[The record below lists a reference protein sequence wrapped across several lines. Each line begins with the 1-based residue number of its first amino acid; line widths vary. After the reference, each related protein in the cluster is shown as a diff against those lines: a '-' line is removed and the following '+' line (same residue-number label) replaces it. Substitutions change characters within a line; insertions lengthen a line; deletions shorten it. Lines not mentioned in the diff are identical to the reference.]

1 VATRIEI
8 KGQAECHRAL
18 TGLTGDLRDLSSLN
32 ADVARV
38 LVSAISARA
47 PVDSGA
53 LAGSFQGTGTRDTA
67 EASSSLPYA
76 GVQNYGY
83 ARHNIAGKHFAEA
96 ALAEAAPAAEDK
108 YRAGIG
114 KLCKKAEGK

>member
-8 KGQAECHRAL
+8 KGKPECHRAL
-18 TGLTGDLRDLSSLN
+18 KGLENDLRDLSPLN
-32 ADVARV
+32 EDVARD

-47 PVDSGA
+47 PVDTGA
-53 LAGSFQGTGTRDTA
+53 LAGSFEAIGSRDKA

-83 ARHNIAGKHFAEA
+83 APHNIGGQHFAEA
-96 ALAEAAPAAEDK
+96 ALADATPAAEDK
-108 YRAGIG
+108 YEKGIAN
-114 KLCKKAEGK
+114 LCKKAEG